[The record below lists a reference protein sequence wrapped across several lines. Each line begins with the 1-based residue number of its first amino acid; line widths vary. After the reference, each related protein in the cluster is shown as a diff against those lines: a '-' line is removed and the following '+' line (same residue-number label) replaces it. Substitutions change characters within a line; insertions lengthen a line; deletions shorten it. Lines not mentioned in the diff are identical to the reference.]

1 MDQANR
7 RLLTLLFGCVLVLL
21 LALSVRCS
29 TCTAAERTHPPTQEV
44 IVQIPLSKLVELND
58 LVTSQEWKIELL
70 EQQLTEP
77 QATFKEQ
84 QNLISELRQNLQ
96 EAQNSLSKSELI
108 IAEQNASLQNLS
120 ATMAQEQKRIK
131 KIERQRLI
139 WQLVAGGM
147 AVTLIRKAAQ

>member
-1 MDQANR
+1 MNQANR
-7 RLLTLLFGCVLVLL
+7 RLLKLLFGCVLVLL

-29 TCTAAERTHPPTQEV
+29 ICTAAERARTSTQEV
-44 IVQIPLSKLVELND
+44 TVQIPLSKLVELND
-58 LVTSQEWKIELL
+58 LMTSQEQKIELL

-77 QATFKEQ
+77 QTTLKEQ
-84 QNLISELRQNLQ
+84 QNLISELRRNLQ

>member
-44 IVQIPLSKLVELND
+44 TVQVPLSKLVELND
-58 LVTSQEWKIELL
+58 LMNSQEQKIELL

-77 QATFKEQ
+77 RTTLKEQ

-96 EAQNSLSKSELI
+96 EAQSSLSKSELI
-108 IAEQNASLQNLS
+108 IAEQNASLQSLS
-120 ATMAQEQKRIK
+120 ATTKQEQKRTK
-131 KIERQRLI
+131 RIERQRLI
-139 WQLVAGGM
+139 WQVVAGGIVV
-147 AVTLIRKAAQ
+147 ALAKENL